1 MNSKIIDKFKDNK
14 VVIIGDVMLD
24 KYLSGKIER
33 ISPEAPV
40 PIVSLQEREARL
52 GGAANVAL
60 SIKALEAE
68 ALLFS
73 IIGDDENGRTLT
85 KLVSERQISTKHLV
99 ISPYRKTTVKS
110 RILASNQQILRVDEE
125 DTHPLHQDV
134 ESKLY
139 ADLAAFIANNEVAVI
154 IFQDYNK
161 GVLSPKL
168 IQQIILLAN
177 SKHIPTV
184 VDPKKANFWAYVGVT
199 CFKPNLK
206 EIKEALLLDIQPTG
220 DSLKEVHKALHNQL
234 KNEISL
240 VTLSEH
246 GIYFGT
252 KEVSHL
258 VPTKPRKI
266 VDVCGA
272 GDAVVAIVALCIA
285 HQVNPLII
293 CKLANMAGG
302 QVCESVG
309 VVPVEKVN
317 LCRELSNDTLK

>member
-1 MNSKIIDKFKDNK
+1 MDSNIIEKFKDSK
-14 VVIIGDVMLD
+14 VIVLGDVMLD

-60 SIKALEAE
+60 SLEALEADPI
-68 ALLFS
+68 LFS
-73 IIGDDENGRTLT
+73 VVGDDENGGIIKDLLT
-85 KLVSERQISTKHLV
+85 DYNISADHL
-99 ISPYRKTTVKS
+99 ITSPHRKTTVKS

-125 DTHPLHQDV
+125 DTHALHA
-134 ESKLY
+134 EIEEKL
-139 ADLAAFIANNEVAVI
+139 LRTLMEFIMNNEVAVI

-161 GVLSPKL
+161 GVLSSNL
-168 IQQIILLAN
+168 IKQVISVAKSN
-177 SKHIPTV
+177 HIPTV
-184 VDPKKANFWAYVGVT
+184 VDPKKDNFWSYVGVT

-206 EIKEALLLDIQPTG
+206 EIKDALLMDIKPTSE
-220 DSLKEVHKALHNQL
+220 SLKEVHKALHKKL

-246 GIYFGT
+246 GIFYGT
-252 KEVSHL
+252 NDNHHL
-258 VPTKPRKI
+258 IPTKTRKI

-272 GDAVVAIVALCIA
+272 GDAVVAIVSLSIA
-285 HQVNPLII
+285 HKVNPLTI
-293 CKLANMAGG
+293 CKLGNMAGG

-309 VVPVEKVN
+309 VVPVEKSK
-317 LCRELSNDTLK
+317 LCRELSIEAY

>member
-99 ISPYRKTTVKS
+99 ISPYRMTTVKS

-154 IFQDYNK
+154 M
-161 GVLSPKL
+161 
-168 IQQIILLAN
+168 
-177 SKHIPTV
+177 
-184 VDPKKANFWAYVGVT
+184 
-199 CFKPNLK
+199 
-206 EIKEALLLDIQPTG
+206 LLDIQPTD

-246 GIYFGT
+246 GMYFGT